1 MRLSVRSGSTIRRR
15 LTLSNWYVTVIPM
28 ICLFAALS
36 VVFLMD
42 MREKEIRQTRTEM
55 ERACA
60 EADRWLDLAAEALS
74 MLGLDVNVQNAM
86 SRYAGA
92 ALKEQLDYRDFFRN
106 RLAGLYPSN
115 MQMVNA
121 AIYLKKAFRGIIRM
135 RIWRRFLPMTRGFAS
150 FSPERRRRIP
160 GWEAG

>member
-42 MREKEIRQTRTEM
+42 MREKEIRQTRMEM

-106 RLAGLYPSN
+106 RAGRLVSLQYADGERCDLFEIWRKKLFAGLSGCGSGGVFCP
-115 MQMVNA
+115 
-121 AIYLKKAFRGIIRM
+121 
-135 RIWRRFLPMTRGFAS
+135 
-150 FSPERRRRIP
+150 
-160 GWEAG
+160 

>member
-1 MRLSVRSGSTIRRR
+1 MKLSVRSGSTIRRR

-86 SRYAGA
+86 SRYAA
-92 ALKEQLDYRDFFRN
+92 
-106 RLAGLYPSN
+106 
-115 MQMVNA
+115 
-121 AIYLKKAFRGIIRM
+121 
-135 RIWRRFLPMTRGFAS
+135 
-150 FSPERRRRIP
+150 RRRRSSWTIGIFSAIGWQACIP
-160 GWEAG
+160 PICRW